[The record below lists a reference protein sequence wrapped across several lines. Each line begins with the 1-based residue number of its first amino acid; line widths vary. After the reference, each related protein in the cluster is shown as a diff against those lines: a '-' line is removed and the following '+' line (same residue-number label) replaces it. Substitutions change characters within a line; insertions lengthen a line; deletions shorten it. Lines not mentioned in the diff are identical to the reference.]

1 MYTRKCQRTI
11 ITMTNKLTDTVLT
24 HIDRL
29 EIKAI
34 LCFVI

>member
-1 MYTRKCQRTI
+1 VPENYNNNDQQVNTQ
-11 ITMTNKLTDTVLT
+11 DFLT

-34 LCFVI
+34 LWFVI